1 MSGAVILCVDDERI
15 VLHGLREQ
23 LGRAFGNEYT
33 IEIAQSGD
41 EAIELVNEL
50 VSSGTPIPVVIADQ
64 LMPGMKGHELL
75 INVHKA
81 SAKTFNILLTG
92 QVELNAIG
100 EAVNHAN
107 LYRFISK
114 PWDGT
119 DLVLTVKEAIRSFF
133 MDKKVEEQNEM
144 LKKYNEELEQMVE
157 DRTSQL
163 AKEKEKSEQL
173 LLSIFPEETAEELKN
188 KGFSSPRL
196 YESVSVLFT
205 DFKGF
210 SKIAMTLS
218 PEKLVKELDECFSA
232 FDEIIE
238 KHNLERIKTIGD
250 SYMCAGG
257 IPTPNTTNAIDS
269 VDVAKEMYAWLDNW
283 NKNSGNTH
291 AWEMRIGI
299 HTGRLVA
306 GVIGKKKFAY
316 DLWGDAVNVASR
328 LVSNCEEGKINIS
341 ADTYNLVKEKYPCIY
356 RGEIAA
362 KNRGNIAMYFVE

>member
-1 MSGAVILCVDDERI
+1 MSTPVILCVDDERI

-23 LGRAFGNEYT
+23 LGRAFGNEYSV
-33 IEIAQSGD
+33 EIAQSGE
-41 EAIELVNEL
+41 EALELVDEL
-50 VSSGTPIPVVIADQ
+50 VKSGTAVPIVIADQ

-75 INVHKA
+75 INIHKS
-81 SAKTFNILLTG
+81 SAKTFKILLTG
-92 QVELNAIG
+92 QVEVNAIG

-119 DLVLTVKEAIRSFF
+119 DLVLTVKEAMRSFF
-133 MDKKVEEQNEM
+133 MDQKVEEQNEM
-144 LKKYNEELEQMVE
+144 LKKYNEELEQMVDE
-157 DRTSQL
+157 RTHQL
-163 AKEKEKSEQL
+163 ALEKEKSEQL

-196 YESVSVLFT
+196 YDSVSVLFT

-210 SKIAMTLS
+210 SKIAMSVT

-257 IPTPNTTNAIDS
+257 IPTPNSTNP
-269 VDVAKEMYAWLDNW
+269 VDAVTVAKEMYAWLDNW
-283 NKNSGNTH
+283 NKSSGNDH

-299 HTGRLVA
+299 HTGKLVA

-328 LVSNCEEGKINIS
+328 LVSNGEEGKINIS
-341 ADTYNLVKEKYPCIY
+341 ADTYELVKEKYPCIY
-356 RGEIAA
+356 RGEINT

>member
-1 MSGAVILCVDDERI
+1 MSSPVILCVDDERI

-23 LGRAFGNEYT
+23 LGRAFGAEYSV
-33 IEIAQSGD
+33 EIAQSGE
-41 EAIELVNEL
+41 EALELVDEL
-50 VSSGTPIPVVIADQ
+50 VKSGTAVPLVIADQ

-75 INVHKA
+75 IKIHKA

-119 DLVLTVKEAIRSFF
+119 DLVLTVKEAVKSFF
-133 MDKKVEEQNEM
+133 MDKKVEEQNVM
-144 LKKYNEELEQMVE
+144 LKKYNEELEQMVDE
-157 DRTSQL
+157 RTSQL
-163 AKEKEKSEQL
+163 AMEKEKSEQL

-188 KGFSSPRL
+188 RGYSSPKH

-210 SKIAMTLS
+210 STIAMSVT
-218 PEKLVKELDECFSA
+218 PEVLVKELDECFSA

-238 KHNLERIKTIGD
+238 RHNLERIKTIGD

-257 IPTPNTTNAIDS
+257 IPTANATNATDS
-269 VDVAKEMYAWLDNW
+269 VKAAKAMYAWLDAW
-283 NKNSGNTH
+283 NKKNGSAHN
-291 AWEMRIGI
+291 WEMRIGL
-299 HTGRLVA
+299 HTGQLVA

-328 LVSNCEEGKINIS
+328 LVSNGEEGKINIS
-341 ADTYNLVKEKYPCIY
+341 ADTYNLVKDEFSCTY
-356 RGEIAA
+356 RGEIAT
-362 KNRGNIAMYFVE
+362 KNRGNIAMYFVD

>member
-1 MSGAVILCVDDERI
+1 MSTPVILCVDDERI

-23 LGRAFGNEYT
+23 LTRAFGNDYS
-33 IEIAQSGD
+33 IEIAQSGE
-41 EAIELVNEL
+41 EALDLVNEFIK
-50 VSSGTPIPVVIADQ
+50 SGTPVPLVIADQ

-75 INVHKA
+75 INIHKA
-81 SAKTFNILLTG
+81 SAKTFKILLTG
-92 QVELNAIG
+92 QVEVNAIT

-119 DLVLTVKEAIRSFF
+119 DLVLTVKEAMRSFF
-133 MDKKVEEQNEM
+133 MDEKLEEQNEM
-144 LKKYNEELEQMVE
+144 LKKYNDELEQMVK

-163 AKEKEKSEQL
+163 AQEKEKSDQL
-173 LLSIFPEETAEELKN
+173 LLSILPEATAEELKD
-188 KGFSSPRL
+188 KGTSSPRF
-196 YESVSVLFT
+196 YENVSVLFT

-210 SKIAMTLS
+210 TKIAMTMP
-218 PEKLVKELDECFSA
+218 PEKLVEELNECFSA
-232 FDEIIE
+232 FDEMIE
-238 KHNLERIKTIGD
+238 KHKLERIKTIGD

-257 IPTPNTTNAIDS
+257 IPTPNSTNA
-269 VDVAKEMYAWLDNW
+269 VDAVSVAKEMLGWLTDW
-283 NKNSGNTH
+283 NKNIANAH

-299 HTGRLVA
+299 HTGALVA

-316 DLWGDAVNVASR
+316 DLWGDAVNIASR
-328 LVSNCEEGKINIS
+328 LVSNGEEGKINIS
-341 ADTYNLVKEKYPCIY
+341 ADTYNLVKDKFPCTY

>member
-1 MSGAVILCVDDERI
+1 MT
-15 VLHGLREQ
+15 
-23 LGRAFGNEYT
+23 RAFGDEYS

-41 EAIELVNEL
+41 EALELVNEL
-50 VSSGTPIPVVIADQ
+50 VASGTPIPVVIADQ

-75 INVHKA
+75 IGVHKV
-81 SAKTFNILLTG
+81 STKTFNILLTG

-119 DLVLTVKEAIRSFF
+119 DLVLTVKEAIKSYF

-157 DRTSQL
+157 ERTSQL
-163 AKEKEKSEQL
+163 ASEKEKSEQL
-173 LLSIFPEETAEELKN
+173 LLSIFPAETAEELKN
-188 KGFSSPRL
+188 KGYSSPRF
-196 YESVSVLFT
+196 YENVSVLFT
-205 DFKGF
+205 DFKAF
-210 SKIAMTLS
+210 SKIAMTLP

-257 IPTPNTTNAIDS
+257 IPTPNNTNAIDS

-283 NKNSGNTH
+283 NKSSGNDH

-299 HTGRLVA
+299 HTGSLVA

-328 LVSNCEEGKINIS
+328 LVSNGEEGKINIS
-341 ADTYNLVKEKYPCIY
+341 ADTYNLVKDKYPCIY